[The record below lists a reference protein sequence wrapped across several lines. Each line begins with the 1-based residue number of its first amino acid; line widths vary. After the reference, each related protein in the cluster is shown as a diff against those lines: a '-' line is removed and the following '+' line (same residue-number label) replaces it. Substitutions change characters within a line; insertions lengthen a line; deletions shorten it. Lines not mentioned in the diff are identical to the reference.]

1 MLQEISRL
9 IAQVKGDPAMESR
22 ISPQSSLDRDLG
34 IDSLQLVNLILLVE
48 AEFDI
53 EIDFNTFERQ
63 HLASVASFCAFI
75 EDSRGAP
82 ALT

>member
-22 ISPQSSLDRDLG
+22 ISPEASLDRDLG

-48 AEFDI
+48 AEFDL

-63 HLASVASFCAFI
+63 HLSSVAAFCAFI
-75 EDSRGAP
+75 ESSRNNP
-82 ALT
+82 ALA